1 VQPLIVS
8 LPEVDNINVG
18 LVHRLDVA
26 LVWIDPHRNSAI
38 DARHS
43 NTVARLNAVHLKS
56 LNPFFNVESLQSGW
70 GKNRTG
76 FSGTFRT
83 TEK

>member
-1 VQPLIVS
+1 VD
-8 LPEVDNINVG
+8 EVVVAMHVRNLDSGEWAQKTLNQKQFLTQTKIF
-18 LVHRLDVA
+18 RLF
-26 LVWIDPHRNSAI
+26 L
-38 DARHS
+38 
-43 NTVARLNAVHLKS
+43 
-56 LNPFFNVESLQSGW
+56 GW

>member
-1 VQPLIVS
+1 MGEFIKLDSFTFITNEDFIIKTDPQS
-8 LPEVDNINVG
+8 SSTVG
-18 LVHRLDVA
+18 LRKKNDCSPNKNDV
-26 LVWIDPHRNSAI
+26 D
-38 DARHS
+38 
-43 NTVARLNAVHLKS
+43 K
-56 LNPFFNVESLQSGW
+56 GW

>member
-1 VQPLIVS
+1 MT
-8 LPEVDNINVG
+8 
-18 LVHRLDVA
+18 RA
-26 LVWIDPHRNSAI
+26 LQKWVN
-38 DARHS
+38 
-43 NTVARLNAVHLKS
+43 LLKCTAKNYCRKYRKAAKA
-56 LNPFFNVESLQSGW
+56 LKSGW

>member
-1 VQPLIVS
+1 VGIYKELMK
-8 LPEVDNINVG
+8 EKVG
-18 LVHRLDVA
+18 LTKNIFRTKSST
-26 LVWIDPHRNSAI
+26 LVKYFWSKLATQRKN
-38 DARHS
+38 
-43 NTVARLNAVHLKS
+43 
-56 LNPFFNVESLQSGW
+56 LQVNGW

>member
-1 VQPLIVS
+1 MTP
-8 LPEVDNINVG
+8 
-18 LVHRLDVA
+18 
-26 LVWIDPHRNSAI
+26 
-38 DARHS
+38 DAYEIMIQDKIS
-43 NTVARLNAVHLKS
+43 V
-56 LNPFFNVESLQSGW
+56 FFRQCNGW

>member
-1 VQPLIVS
+1 MAECNLLI
-8 LPEVDNINVG
+8 IIIK
-18 LVHRLDVA
+18 A
-26 LVWIDPHRNSAI
+26 
-38 DARHS
+38 
-43 NTVARLNAVHLKS
+43 
-56 LNPFFNVESLQSGW
+56 PFFAKLKYNKIGDNNGW